1 MIPCWCWK
9 KQMPL
14 LSECPLLVVIR
25 SEMNVVI
32 IEDEHLTAERIATL
46 LRQIDPGMEVIS
58 IIDSVKQSVEW
69 FRSNQ
74 KPDLVF
80 MDIQLADGLSFDIF
94 DKVKIEAPVIFITA
108 FQEYAIK
115 AFKVNSV
122 DYLLK
127 PVSKKDLHA
136 ALAKYRRY
144 FNNELTIP
152 SIGGDLLQN
161 IRDMISRPFKSRFMV
176 RVGDHIKTVEVE
188 NILYFY
194 SLQKGTYLHASDKHN
209 YVIDYTL
216 GGLEELL
223 DPLIFHRINRRYLIT
238 HKAINDVV
246 THSSSK
252 LKVKLLHSDDE
263 EIYISRERI
272 ASFKEWLDS

>member
-1 MIPCWCWK
+1 
-9 KQMPL
+9 
-14 LSECPLLVVIR
+14 
-25 SEMNVVI
+25 MNVVI

-46 LRQIDPGMEVIS
+46 LRQIDPGIKVLS
-58 IIDSVKQSVEW
+58 IIDSVRRAVEW

-94 DKVKIEAPVIFITA
+94 DTVKIEAPVIFITA

-127 PVSKKDLHA
+127 PVAEDDLRA
-136 ALAKYRRY
+136 ALDKYRRY
-144 FNNELTIP
+144 YNRELSIP
-152 SIGGDLLQN
+152 HIGGDLLQN
-161 IRDMISRPFKSRFMV
+161 IREMISRPYKSRFMV
-176 RVGDHIKTVEVE
+176 RVGDHIKTVDVK

-194 SLQKGTYLHASDKHN
+194 SLQKGTYIHTSDKRN

-216 GGLEELL
+216 GALEALL
-223 DPLIFHRINRRYLIT
+223 DPLLFHRINRRYLIT
-238 HKAINDVV
+238 HKAISDLI
-246 THSSSK
+246 TLSSSK
-252 LKVKLLHSDDE
+252 LKVNLAHSDDD
-263 EIYISRERI
+263 EIYISRERV